1 LQTALLAQE
10 AGGAVVR
17 SAQLLVE
24 RGIERR
30 AWHVHWVRID
40 NGDRDL
46 FRLRRVTGLCSNSV
60 DVCCDGGFLPVIL
73 VLRTALVRITLLSM
87 AFALLHLCAQKGALA
102 AQAPEQK
109 PAAKTPTIA
118 TEAAPPSPVS
128 KHYPILVIAHGN
140 EPAWSLRLGMKGPER
155 LDRANYPPVVLDPGE
170 TSADD
175 PGKAWTYHA
184 KDEATGADVT
194 VKLFREACT
203 DAAADF
209 KYTFRVAVEHGQIG
223 TLNGCGQST
232 PEKFPEFR
240 KKNQL
245 EPDDNADDKDKDK
258 DKDKK
263 TVLDPITNFKMPVAV
278 AYLSSAGKVMF
289 KRGTV
294 VRQVA
299 ADGSQLE
306 VSHDGTR
313 LLYTREEKTSGRVI
327 VLYDSATGKSMELL
341 RGNVQEAF
349 WSPDDSHF
357 AFLKFVDGLWH
368 LWTAPVTS
376 PETATA
382 FSLGEISS
390 IDGWI
395 DAHTIL
401 VDDLQKFS
409 WVSDDAPVQRALS
422 EKEIFGD
429 AFGFSSTN
437 TVRVHPLNPDLL
449 LVSAEW
455 IKVPPGTPTDKEMG
469 KDQAF
474 FLYEITSKRRVILSP
489 LDMFAQ
495 DAVWSPDGLQIFFTG
510 TDASRSTVIYRM
522 FWDGSGLQKYATGS
536 GLAIGK

>member
-1 LQTALLAQE
+1 MQTAPRAIE
-10 AGGAVVR
+10 ASGAVARSVSFSMETTHRAESADKRGVR
-17 SAQLLVE
+17 Q
-24 RGIERR
+24 RR
-30 AWHVHWVRID
+30 ISR
-40 NGDRDL
+40 NMRDL
-46 FRLRRVTGLCSNSV
+46 FRLRRASWLCSNSV
-60 DVCCDGGFLPVIL
+60 GNCCAGGFLPVTL
-73 VLRTALVRITLLSM
+73 VLRTVRVRVIFLPI
-87 AFALLHLCAQKGALA
+87 AFALLHLTAPSGALP
-102 AQAPEQK
+102 AQAPAQK
-109 PAAKTPTIA
+109 PAPKTPTIT

-155 LDRANYPPVVLDPGE
+155 LDRTNYPSIVLEPGE
-170 TSADD
+170 VSSDD

-184 KDEATGADVT
+184 KDTATGADVT
-194 VKLFREACT
+194 LKLFREACT

-209 KYTFRVAVEHGQIG
+209 KYTFRVAVEHAQIG
-223 TLNGCGQST
+223 MLNGCGQST
-232 PEKFPEFR
+232 PDKFPEFR

-245 EPDDNADDKDKDK
+245 EPDDNSDDK

-278 AYLSSAGKVMF
+278 AYMSSAGKVIF
-289 KRGTV
+289 KRGSV

-299 ADGSQLE
+299 AEGSQLA

-313 LLYTREEKTSGRVI
+313 LLYTRQERADSRVI
-327 VLYDSATGKSMELL
+327 VLYDFTTGKSTELL
-341 RGNVQEAF
+341 RGSVQEAF

-357 AFLKFVDGLWH
+357 AFLKFVDGQWH
-368 LWTAPVTS
+368 LWTAPVSS
-376 PETATA
+376 PEAATA
-382 FSLGEISS
+382 FSPGDITS

-401 VDDLQKFS
+401 VDDLQKLS

-429 AFGFSSTN
+429 AFGFSSAN

-455 IKVPPGTPTDKEMG
+455 LKVPTGTPVDKEMG
-469 KDQAF
+469 NGQGF
-474 FLYEITSKRRVILSP
+474 FLYEIASKRRVILSP
-489 LDMFAQ
+489 LNMFAQ
-495 DAVWSPDGLQIFFTG
+495 DALWSPDGLQIFFTG
-510 TDASRSTVIYRM
+510 TDASRSTAIYRM

-536 GLAIGK
+536 NLAIGK

>member
-1 LQTALLAQE
+1 MQTAPLAQE
-10 AGGAVVR
+10 AGGAVMR
-17 SAQLLVE
+17 SAQFLME
-24 RGIERR
+24 SGIERR
-30 AWHVHWVRID
+30 ARQFHRLRID
-40 NGDRDL
+40 SGGRDL

-73 VLRTALVRITLLSM
+73 VLRTALVRITLLSI
-87 AFALLHLCAQKGALA
+87 AYALFHLTAPNGALP
-102 AQAPEQK
+102 AQAPAQK
-109 PAAKTPTIA
+109 PAARTPTIT

-155 LDRANYPPVVLDPGE
+155 LDRANYPPIALEPGE
-170 TSADD
+170 VSSDD

-184 KDEATGADVT
+184 KDTATGADVA

-209 KYTFRVAVEHGQIG
+209 KYTFRVAVEHAQIG
-223 TLNGCGQST
+223 MLNGCGQST

-245 EPDDNADDKDKDK
+245 EPDDNPDDK

-278 AYLSSAGKVMF
+278 AYVSAAGKVIF
-289 KRGTV
+289 KRGSV
-294 VRQVA
+294 LRQVA
-299 ADGSQLE
+299 ADGTQLAI
-306 VSHDGTR
+306 SHDGTR
-313 LLYTREEKTSGRVI
+313 LLYTREEKYDNRVI
-327 VLYDSATGKSMELL
+327 VLYDFSTGKSTELL
-341 RGNVQEAF
+341 RGSVQQAF
-349 WSPDDSHF
+349 WSPDDTRF
-357 AFLKFVDGLWH
+357 AFLKFVDGQWH
-368 LWTAPVTS
+368 LWAAPIAS

-382 FSLGEISS
+382 FFPGNISS

-401 VDDLQKFS
+401 VDDLQKLS

-422 EKEIFGD
+422 EKEVFGD
-429 AFGFSSTN
+429 AFGFSSAN
-437 TVRVHPLNPDLL
+437 TVRVHPINADLL

-455 IKVPPGTPTDKEMG
+455 LKAPPGTPTDKEMG
-469 KDQAF
+469 KGQGF
-474 FLYEITSKRRVILSP
+474 FLYEITSKRRVIMSP

-495 DAVWSPDGLQIFFTG
+495 DAVWSPDGLQVFFTG
-510 TDASRSTVIYRM
+510 TDASRSTAIYRM

-536 GLAIGK
+536 DLAIGK